1 MDRLDNKTLRERVY
15 AHLKQE
21 ILNNRIAP
29 GAVLQEVPLAESLGV
44 SRGPI
49 REALGDLAAEGLV
62 TITPRRGAVVTAL
75 TKHDFLEAYQVR
87 EVLEALAVRLAV
99 PRISNDELDA
109 LNGRLEEMLRCSAR
123 HDDTGFFEANT
134 AFHEAFVVASGNTK
148 LVEVY
153 RRLIGQMGPY
163 RRPSALLRGSL
174 DRSISE
180 HQGIMDAARARDGEL
195 AAALVLDHIRVPQ
208 RRLEALSEE
217 EFAEENLLKS
227 QQAPTRTIAEP
238 DPDSR
243 RSRSSQNS
251 TGVRAPSWDRS
262 VDR

>member
-1 MDRLDNKTLRERVY
+1 MGRFDNKTLRERVH

-21 ILNNRIAP
+21 ILDNRIAP
-29 GAVLQEVPLAESLGV
+29 GSVLQEVPLAESLGV

-49 REALGDLAAEGLV
+49 REALGSLAAEGLV

-87 EVLEALAVRLAV
+87 EALEALAVRLAV
-99 PRISNDELDA
+99 PRMSDDELAA
-109 LNGRLEEMLRCSAR
+109 LEGPIEEMLHCSAR
-123 HDDTGFFEANT
+123 ADDTGFFEAN
-134 AFHEAFVVASGNTK
+134 AVFHEAFVVASGNTK

-174 DRSISE
+174 DRSIAE
-180 HQGIMDAARARDGEL
+180 HRGIMDAARARDGVR
-195 AAALVLDHIRVPQ
+195 AAELVLDHIRVPQ

-217 EFAEENLLKS
+217 EFAEENLLRS
-227 QQAPTRTIAEP
+227 QHALPRTAAESGSAGNLPTSA
-238 DPDSR
+238 SVL
-243 RSRSSQNS
+243 
-251 TGVRAPSWDRS
+251 VRAAGRP
-262 VDR
+262 V

>member
-1 MDRLDNKTLRERVY
+1 MGSVDNKTLRERVY
-15 AHLKQE
+15 AHLKEE
-21 ILNNRIAP
+21 ILANRIAP
-29 GAVLQEVPLAESLGV
+29 GAVLQEWPLAESLGV

-49 REALGDLAAEGLV
+49 REALGSLAAEGLV

-99 PRISNDELDA
+99 PRMSDGDLDA
-109 LNGRLEEMLRCSAR
+109 LEGPIEAMLRCSSRA
-123 HDDTGFFEANT
+123 DDTGFFDANS

-148 LVEVY
+148 LVDIY

-174 DRSISE
+174 DRSIAE
-180 HQGIMDAARARDGEL
+180 HRGIMNAARARDGER

-208 RRLEALSEE
+208 RRLESLTEE
-217 EFAEENLLKS
+217 EFAEENLLKTQHAS
-227 QQAPTRTIAEP
+227 L
-238 DPDSR
+238 
-243 RSRSSQNS
+243 
-251 TGVRAPSWDRS
+251 RS
-262 VDR
+262 VAGSESVGEPPWLDD